1 MKKGGGG
8 LKGPKM
14 NDVIFELLLIECRE
28 IVVVMAMSNEVND
41 VRDIT
46 YYHSCYKY
54 CSAAVLCQNNV
65 DQSQSSYSCSYC
77 NFVTCGFITVYS
89 VQA

>member
-1 MKKGGGG
+1 MKKGGV
-8 LKGPKM
+8 LKGPKI
-14 NDVIFELLLIECRE
+14 NDIIYELLLIECKE

-46 YYHSCYKY
+46 YYYSCYKY
-54 CSAAVLCQNNV
+54 CSVAVLCQNNV
-65 DQSQSSYSCSYC
+65 DQSQSSYSCCCYC
-77 NFVTCGFITVYS
+77 NFVACGFITVHS